1 MTYPTNTI
9 TAQELQQEKEVYA
22 EKDRQH
28 KERRA
33 SAWMGIVSA
42 LIAIAAIVALA
53 IYLWQVVPTVTDAVD
68 DVRNTTTEISSPA
81 TQ

>member
-1 MTYPTNTI
+1 MTHPNTI
-9 TAQELQQEKEVYA
+9 TASELEKEKEVYK

-33 SAWMGIVSA
+33 SAWKGIVSA

-53 IYLWQVVPTVTDAVD
+53 IYLWQVVPTVTDTVD
-68 DVRNTTTEISSPA
+68 DVRNTTTEVSSPA

>member
-9 TAQELQQEKEVYA
+9 TAQELQQEDEVYA
-22 EKDRQH
+22 EKDRQQ

-53 IYLWQVVPTVTDAVD
+53 IYLWQVVP
-68 DVRNTTTEISSPA
+68 
-81 TQ
+81 Q

>member
-9 TAQELQQEKEVYA
+9 TAQELQQENEVYG
-22 EKDRQH
+22 EKDRQN

-53 IYLWQVVPTVTDAVD
+53 IYLWQVVPNVTDTAG
-68 DVRNTTTEISSPA
+68 DVRDAANEVSSQA
-81 TQ
+81 R